1 MSAGSVFSVL
11 GWPEA
16 LPAARPPAPRLGERM
31 SGREPCESRCLGPGG
46 LPGAEPPEE
55 EGSPGREPCDG
66 AEMQLKVD
74 FFRKLGYSSEEI
86 HVVLQKLGLNADTN
100 TVLGELVKH
109 GPAERE
115 SAEAPPEAKEAP
127 LVPRGGAA
135 NKTPAPAP
143 APEETE
149 SENLKPIVIDGSN
162 VAMRCVWGFWPG
174 VGRGARCG
182 GPARRWVLLPDP
194 RLRGLPRAW
203 GLKTLGGFSLQTAG
217 CPASGRWC
225 LPRHLTRMHS
235 SREDERRVHG
245 CRLP

>member
-1 MSAGSVFSVL
+1 MSAGSLSAL
-11 GWPEA
+11 PGWPEA
-16 LPAARPPAPRLGERM
+16 LPAASPPASRLGERM
-31 SGREPCESRCLGPGG
+31 SGREPSESRGPGG

-55 EGSPGREPCDG
+55 AGSPGREPCDP

-74 FFRKLGYSSEEI
+74 FFRKLGYSSGEI

-115 SAEAPPEAKEAP
+115 GGEAPPETKEAP

-135 NKTPAPAP
+135 NKSPAPPP

-162 VAMRCVWGFWPG
+162 VAMRCVGGFWG
-174 VGRGARCG
+174 GAAG
-182 GPARRWVLLPDP
+182 RRWPGEVVISIDGAC
-194 RLRGLPRAW
+194 RALRAQ
-203 GLKTLGGFSLQTAG
+203 GLKNSGGFSLQTATAA
-217 CPASGRWC
+217 CPGSGW
-225 LPRHLTRMHS
+225 
-235 SREDERRVHG
+235 
-245 CRLP
+245 